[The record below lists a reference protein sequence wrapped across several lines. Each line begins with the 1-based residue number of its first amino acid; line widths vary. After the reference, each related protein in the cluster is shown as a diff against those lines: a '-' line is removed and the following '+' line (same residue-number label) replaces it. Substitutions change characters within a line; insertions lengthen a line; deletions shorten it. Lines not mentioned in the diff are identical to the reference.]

1 MRGCHSYLLALFWG
15 CLALVMTQAL
25 SRYSTEENPLV
36 QLMKSCLFIIHWE
49 LVCLRFV
56 DKRFIA
62 GFKRVLS
69 QLLMLSLTLSS
80 FCSLLSHFSLPLL
93 LSSPSSSYHLS
104 SPCISLLN
112 PLSVGRCGLTNGLRC
127 DAVHSCSSAVSVTC
141 QLGRPCLWNAWSMC
155 VRPAC
160 DR

>member
-69 QLLMLSLTLSS
+69 QLLMLS
-80 FCSLLSHFSLPLL
+80 HFSLPLL

-104 SPCISLLN
+104 SLCISLLN
-112 PLSVGRCGLTNGLRC
+112 PLCVGRCGLANGSHC
-127 DAVHSCSSAVSVTC
+127 DAVHCCSSAVSVTC
-141 QLGRPCLWNAWSMC
+141 QLGRPCLWNARSMC

-160 DR
+160 HR